1 MGTTDLAQH
10 LTLRAWWLS
19 TELRR
24 RREAAGFSIA
34 AVTRRTGINRA
45 TLQRNEAGQS
55 VPQPRNLRDLLKL
68 YGVKEPEASLLLDL
82 AAQHDVHGWWQAYRD
97 VLPEDYGTFIGFEAQ
112 AELERDYAGPFI
124 PGLLQTEAYADAVV
138 RDTIPGITDDDVA
151 RRVRVKVERRGVFEG
166 ENPLQLHAIIPE
178 GTIRFHV
185 GGPAV
190 MREQLRALGDLPSSV
205 TLQVVPFVAGAHPG
219 MAGPF
224 QMLRFRHPRAPQAI
238 FVETG
243 AGQLIADGGV
253 DVARYEGYWKKIL
266 AKALSPA
273 ESAQLI
279 ADSVRKTK

>member
-1 MGTTDLAQH
+1 LAQH

-24 RREAAGFSIA
+24 LREAAGLTIA
-34 AVTRRTGINRA
+34 AVTKRTGINRA

-68 YGVKEPEASLLLDL
+68 YGVKQAEASLLLDL

-112 AELERDYAGPFI
+112 AESERDYAGPFI
-124 PGLLQTEAYADAVV
+124 PGLLQTEAYAEAVA
-138 RDTIPGITDDDVA
+138 RDTIPGIGDDDVA
-151 RRVRVKVERRGVFEG
+151 QRVRVKAERRRVFEA
-166 ENPLQLHAIIPE
+166 ETPLQLHAIIPE
-178 GTIRFHV
+178 GAIRFHV
-185 GGPAV
+185 GGAAL
-190 MREQLRALGDLPSSV
+190 MREQLRALGDLPASV

-224 QMLRFRHPRAPQAI
+224 QMLQFRHPRAPRAV

-243 AGQLIADGGV
+243 AGQLIAEGDV
-253 DVARYEGYWKKIL
+253 DVARYEGYWGKIVT
-266 AKALSPA
+266 KALSP
-273 ESAQLI
+273 EQSAQLV
-279 ADSVRKTK
+279 ADAARKIR

>member
-24 RREAAGFSIA
+24 LREAAGLSIA

-68 YGVKEPEASLLLDL
+68 YGVKQAEATQLLDL
-82 AAQHDVHGWWQAYRD
+82 AAQHDVHGWWLAYRD

-112 AELERDYAGPFI
+112 AESERDYAGPFI
-124 PGLLQTEAYADAVV
+124 PGLLQTEAYAEEVV
-138 RDTIPGITDDDVA
+138 RGTIPDITDEDVA
-151 RRVRVKVERRGVFEG
+151 ARVRVKVERYGVFG
-166 ENPLQLHAIIPE
+166 GPAPLQLHAIIPE
-178 GTIRFHV
+178 GAVRFQV
-185 GGPAV
+185 GGAAV
-190 MREQLRALGDLPSSV
+190 MREQLRALGDLPPSV
-205 TLQVVPFVAGAHPG
+205 TLQVVPFTSGAHPG

-238 FVETG
+238 FIETG
-243 AGQLIADGGV
+243 AGQLIADSDV
-253 DVARYEGYWKKIL
+253 DVTRYEGYWNKIL
-266 AKALSPA
+266 AKALDPDD
-273 ESAQLI
+273 SARLI
-279 ADSVRKTK
+279 AEVARKIK